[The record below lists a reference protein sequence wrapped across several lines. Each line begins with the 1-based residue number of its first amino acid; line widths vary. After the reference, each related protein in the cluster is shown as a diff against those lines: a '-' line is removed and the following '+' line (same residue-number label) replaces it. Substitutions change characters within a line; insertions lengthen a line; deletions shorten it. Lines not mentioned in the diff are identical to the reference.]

1 MTGSASSTA
10 GPWLARPPGVP
21 VTQPVSSG
29 LKTKLGNLETGSCRA
44 SESETP
50 PAPASRPGLLLPV
63 PVTEIMMLPR
73 LARGTMIWQSS
84 SEADSQAASE
94 SELAV
99 QAAAAASES
108 DSALTP
114 GLGSHESGPTRAVTV
129 TGPWLLTTRKSCRQ
143 LERRWQPG
151 GPLALALA
159 ASSLGMTPHCPG
171 LTLPDNSGLNLN
183 Y

>member
-1 MTGSASSTA
+1 
-10 GPWLARPPGVP
+10 
-21 VTQPVSSG
+21 
-29 LKTKLGNLETGSCRA
+29 
-44 SESETP
+44 
-50 PAPASRPGLLLPV
+50 
-63 PVTEIMMLPR
+63 
-73 LARGTMIWQSS
+73 MIWQSS

-99 QAAAAASES
+99 QAAAAAAWQSES

-114 GLGSHESGPTRAVTV
+114 GLGSHESRPTRAVTV

-171 LTLPDNSGLNLN
+171 LTLPNNLPLNLN
-183 Y
+183 YVTVGRCRPGTMSTQPTECRMKSAVKTKARKTNNQASVVRFRPGARPGPTRTARACPRSAWSSASG

>member
-1 MTGSASSTA
+1 
-10 GPWLARPPGVP
+10 
-21 VTQPVSSG
+21 
-29 LKTKLGNLETGSCRA
+29 
-44 SESETP
+44 
-50 PAPASRPGLLLPV
+50 
-63 PVTEIMMLPR
+63 
-73 LARGTMIWQSS
+73 MIWQSS

-114 GLGSHESGPTRAVTV
+114 GLRVGSHGHESRPTRAVTV
-129 TGPWLLTTRKSCRQ
+129 TGPGPWLLTTRKSCRQ

-159 ASSLGMTPHCPG
+159 ASSLRG
-171 LTLPDNSGLNLN
+171 SGLAWWRRTARGWHCL
-183 Y
+183 

>member
-1 MTGSASSTA
+1 
-10 GPWLARPPGVP
+10 
-21 VTQPVSSG
+21 
-29 LKTKLGNLETGSCRA
+29 
-44 SESETP
+44 
-50 PAPASRPGLLLPV
+50 
-63 PVTEIMMLPR
+63 
-73 LARGTMIWQSS
+73 MIWQSTESS

-114 GLGSHESGPTRAVTV
+114 GLGSHESRPTRAVTV

-171 LTLPDNSGLNLN
+171 LTLPDNLNLN
-183 Y
+183 YVTVGRCRPGTMSTQPTECRMKSAVKTKARKTNNQASVVRFRPGARPGPTRTARACPRSAWSSASG

>member
-1 MTGSASSTA
+1 
-10 GPWLARPPGVP
+10 
-21 VTQPVSSG
+21 
-29 LKTKLGNLETGSCRA
+29 
-44 SESETP
+44 
-50 PAPASRPGLLLPV
+50 
-63 PVTEIMMLPR
+63 
-73 LARGTMIWQSS
+73 MIWQSTESS

-114 GLGSHESGPTRAVTV
+114 GLGSHGHESRPTRAVTV

-171 LTLPDNSGLNLN
+171 LTLPDNLNFKLN
-183 Y
+183 YVTVGRCRPGTMSTQPTECRMKSAVKTKARKTNNQASVLVVRFRPGARPGPTRTARACPRSAWSSASG